1 MEPVVLQL
9 TLGLPDG
16 VGKGQHLL
24 PLGGVCVRSCAMAKV
39 TSIEDH
45 FHAIETAVAALESGE
60 LPLEEA
66 LTRYEAG
73 LKSVRAAKTLLDRYA
88 ARLSELRAEDDQ
100 PPAERG

>member
-1 MEPVVLQL
+1 
-9 TLGLPDG
+9 
-16 VGKGQHLL
+16 
-24 PLGGVCVRSCAMAKV
+24 MART

-45 FHAIETAVAALESGE
+45 FRAIEEAVAALEEGE

-88 ARLSELRAEDDQ
+88 ARLTELRADDAITA
-100 PPAERG
+100 PVAAPVIPAAVDPG